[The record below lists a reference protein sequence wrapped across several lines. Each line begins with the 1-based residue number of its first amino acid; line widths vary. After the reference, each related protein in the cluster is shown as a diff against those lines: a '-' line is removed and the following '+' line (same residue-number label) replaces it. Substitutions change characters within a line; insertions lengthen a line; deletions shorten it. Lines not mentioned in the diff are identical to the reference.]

1 MPIRIDV
8 NDNGGWTVF
17 RLSHGFHDYE
27 SVDKAA
33 RAIKE
38 MMRAELA
45 EWDRVQELR
54 IQMETNPLSVGRA
67 K

>member
-8 NDNGGWTVF
+8 NDTGGWTVF
-17 RLSHGFHDYE
+17 RLGHGFYDFE
-27 SVDKAA
+27 DIVKAS
-33 RAIKE
+33 RCIRE

-54 IQMETNPLSVGRA
+54 IQMETNPLSVGRT